1 VTPESFLDAGRAAA
15 PRFLPYRTISD
26 WLEPDR
32 SEALLDYAIA
42 SEARYK
48 VAPIL
53 YQGGLTVDPG
63 FRCAVTLTS
72 LGSFADP
79 LRARA
84 LALKP
89 ELEKA
94 FGTPAFSATDV
105 EIELVAHG
113 DGAHFTRHI
122 DTFVVLNRSPSPR
135 ILTLV
140 LYLHRRPRQ
149 FSGGALRFYA
159 LGSSSTVDVLPENNL
174 LAAFPSIAP
183 HSVEPIACPSGAF
196 SDRRFA
202 INIWIH
208 G

>member
-1 VTPESFLDAGRAAA
+1 MSSESPTAGRAAKA
-15 PRFLPYRTISD
+15 RFLPYRIVPD
-26 WLEPDR
+26 WLDPDR
-32 SEALLDYAIA
+32 AEALLDHAIA
-42 SEARYK
+42 SEDRFK

-53 YQGGLTVDPG
+53 YQGGLTVDSG
-63 FRCAVTLTS
+63 FRRAVTLKS
-72 LGSFADP
+72 LGPFADH
-79 LRARA
+79 LRDRA

-94 FGTPAFSATDV
+94 FGTPAFAATDV

-122 DTFVVLNRSPSPR
+122 DTFVVLNRAASPR
-135 ILTLV
+135 IFTLV
-140 LYLHRRPRQ
+140 LYLHRRPRK

-159 LGSSSTVDVLPENNL
+159 LGSSRTVDVVPQNNHL
-174 LAAFPSIAP
+174 VTFPSIAP
-183 HSVEPIACPSGAF
+183 HSVEPVSCLSGAF

-202 INIWIH
+202 INMWIH